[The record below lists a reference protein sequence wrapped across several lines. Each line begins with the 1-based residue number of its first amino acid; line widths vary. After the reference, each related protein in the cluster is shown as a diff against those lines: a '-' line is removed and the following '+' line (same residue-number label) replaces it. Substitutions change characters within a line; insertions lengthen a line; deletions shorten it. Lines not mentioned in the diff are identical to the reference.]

1 MDINYQGTALSIN
14 QGKSSRREYMT
25 DARDMSSS
33 GAMPDRDSMW
43 HFMPEAA
50 IHPTRVSLPY
60 IHPALDH
67 LVGGFDFIPSDTVL
81 AIMHFINLLIL
92 QTDENNAQW

>member
-1 MDINYQGTALSIN
+1 
-14 QGKSSRREYMT
+14 MT
-25 DARDMSSS
+25 DARDMSSA

-43 HFMPEAA
+43 HFLPEAA